1 MAEQKSKYLIWLET
15 LHREYTERTNIT
27 LFGQQAMLI
36 KLLADMFEV
45 RCRFEKILE
54 KLRHEAFVLEDD
66 DVDYEEWY
74 NPEKWKI
81 TGDELID
88 EDLTE
93 TLGISRKS
101 AVAQSYANALLTPFG
116 ENALFDNDKFR
127 NIVSS
132 LYVLNLVV
140 DYQRI
145 CVAINDE
152 LAALQKTL
160 LDISNAKT
168 REKTDEECA
177 RFFVDMRDK
186 YLNSFLVN
194 GKLVSEHRKWRESLL
209 NDIDMDELKERR
221 VELLLGLFET
231 GFLEDIKLH
240 KKAADPLGFDNY
252 EFDKWEGKMNEAKKC
267 FAKLNK
273 LCPYSQDMIDF
284 SNHAKIG
291 RYIINAHIGP
301 AIVNSFLEQMQL
313 IIMVQRDMRRMQ
325 NDVVDY
331 DEADDTPVDAFVN
344 CVKHIMLKAEEENG
358 AVKTLT
364 ARGNGGTYTYNIKGK
379 AFAGVMDVLVEKYE
393 DRIRAYLDGV
403 TAQKAK
409 TMKFVAPFI
418 GAVLDTHLFSPAKM
432 QKKDIEPAFES
443 EYGRGTSAVSKMAV
457 SNLSEQGKTLV
468 ETLKSIASKSSFR

>member
-1 MAEQKSKYLIWLET
+1 MATQKSKYLIWLET

-36 KLLADMFEV
+36 KLLADMYEV
-45 RCRFEKILE
+45 RCRFEKILA
-54 KLRHEAFVLEDD
+54 KLQQEAIVLEDD

-81 TGDELID
+81 TGDELVD
-88 EDLTE
+88 EDITE
-93 TLGISRKS
+93 TLGISKKS

-116 ENALFDNDKFR
+116 ENAKFDNDKFR

-140 DYQRI
+140 DNQRI
-145 CVAINDE
+145 DVAINEE

-168 REKTDEECA
+168 RELTDDECA
-177 RFFVDMRDK
+177 SFFVDMRDK
-186 YLNSFLVN
+186 YLNGFLVR
-194 GKLVSEHRKWRESLL
+194 GKLVAEHRKWRESLL
-209 NDIDMDELKERR
+209 NEIEIDDLKERR

-252 EFDKWEGKMNEAKKC
+252 EFEKWEGKMNEAKKC
-267 FAKLNK
+267 FAKLTK

-284 SNHAKIG
+284 SNSAKIG

-301 AIVNSFLEQMQL
+301 AIVNGFLEQMQL
-313 IIMVQRDMRRMQ
+313 IAMVQRDMRRML
-325 NDVVDY
+325 NSDEDV
-331 DEADDTPVDAFVN
+331 DDTGDSPVDAFVN

-358 AVKTLT
+358 TVKPLT
-364 ARGNGGTYTYNIKGK
+364 ARGNGGTYTYNVNGK

-393 DRIRAYLDGV
+393 DSIKAYLDGL

-409 TMKFVAPFI
+409 TIKYVAPFI
-418 GAVLDTHLFSPAKM
+418 GAVIETQLFSPANM
-432 QKKDIEPAFES
+432 PKKDLEPAFES
-443 EYGRGTSAVSKMAV
+443 VYGRGTSAVSKMAV
-457 SNLSEQGKTLV
+457 SNLSEEGKTLV
-468 ETLKSIASKSSFR
+468 NTLKSIAQKS